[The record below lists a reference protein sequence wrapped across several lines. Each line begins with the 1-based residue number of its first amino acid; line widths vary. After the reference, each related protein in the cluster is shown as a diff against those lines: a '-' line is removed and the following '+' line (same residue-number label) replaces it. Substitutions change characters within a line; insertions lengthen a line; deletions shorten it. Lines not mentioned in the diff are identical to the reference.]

1 MCGRRQVFK
10 LHWRHFPKSAEVG
23 GKHGTVQCKAAAG
36 FVPVHRCRSPHIRLI
51 QSHRHQMPW
60 KCQTQFLKRQ
70 QATEEEAQTA
80 SSTTTEDIYTLG
92 EKKKKSTSVS
102 KCKWCCQDWKDGW
115 DIKRSPLWVTC
126 IRRTSMEFL
135 CIQKYQT
142 SFCMTAADFVWQK
155 IRIPHDSF
163 PILAVHHRK
172 SYSLL
177 HCSTLSNLWNTL
189 LCFLAKH

>member
-1 MCGRRQVFK
+1 MEQSSAK
-10 LHWRHFPKSAEVG
+10 LQQGSCQFIAV
-23 GKHGTVQCKAAAG
+23 AAHTFAWYN
-36 FVPVHRCRSPHIRLI
+36 RIDT
-51 QSHRHQMPW
+51 
-60 KCQTQFLKRQ
+60 KCHENVKLSLKRDNKQRRKKHKQLAAQ
-70 QATEEEAQTA
+70 QQR
-80 SSTTTEDIYTLG
+80 IYTLW

-135 CIQKYQT
+135 CIQKHQT
-142 SFCMTAADFVWQK
+142 SFCMTAADFVWHK
-155 IRIPHDSF
+155 IRIPQDSF

-177 HCSTLSNLWNTL
+177 HCSTL
-189 LCFLAKH
+189 